1 MRLLRRIAAAIALA
15 AFSFAAYAAEGPDYS
30 RLTAQNHPRLFF
42 GKEDFKA
49 IPKVLK
55 KKSNPYFC
63 ALHEQMIEMADS
75 PKYGQEE
82 KPLEY
87 KKDVSGRRILG
98 ISRQALR
105 RIIPDAYAYRVTKD
119 KKYLEHAEADLNDVC
134 DFPDWNPSHFL
145 DTGEMSLAV
154 AVGYDWLYEF
164 LNPVTRDKIET
175 RLKEYGL
182 DAWQKRCK
190 GFWQGTNNWNQVCN
204 AGMVAA
210 SLAIY
215 ELYPEECRF
224 FIEEAPKSNRISVD
238 FCYSPDGAYPE
249 GPGYWEYGT
258 TFQTILNSEY
268 EFTLGYDFGLSQHDG
283 FRKTGYYNL
292 HCQDGNRK
300 GFNYSDG
307 HEGIGARAALW
318 YFARKF
324 NDPGLLYTETLYLEN
339 HGYVG
344 NRQLFCALANAWR
357 CNFKEI
363 PEPSGNMYFGQGVT
377 PVAFFRSGWGKND
390 LWLGIKAGKG
400 SNPHAHLD
408 AGTFVFTAYGVRWAI
423 DAGQPGY
430 APMEAFFQKRGKGS
444 LWDMKE
450 GSDRWHLFS
459 YNNRCHNTLTVNDKD
474 FKVTGLATLDSS
486 VNTPERMGATV
497 TITPVFDGDLE
508 KAVRT
513 ASIVDG
519 NHLEVLDELVAP
531 ADRPAHVRWNFATRA
546 KVNVAEDGI
555 ILSQKGINMLL
566 KAEGAEVQYKSYP
579 LDADNVGL
587 APDIMLKYL
596 RDIRFCG
603 FEFDIPAGGSVKLV
617 TTLVKQ

>member
-215 ELYPEECRF
+215 EL
-224 FIEEAPKSNRISVD
+224 
-238 FCYSPDGAYPE
+238 
-249 GPGYWEYGT
+249 
-258 TFQTILNSEY
+258 
-268 EFTLGYDFGLSQHDG
+268 
-283 FRKTGYYNL
+283 
-292 HCQDGNRK
+292 
-300 GFNYSDG
+300 
-307 HEGIGARAALW
+307 
-318 YFARKF
+318 
-324 NDPGLLYTETLYLEN
+324 
-339 HGYVG
+339 
-344 NRQLFCALANAWR
+344 
-357 CNFKEI
+357 
-363 PEPSGNMYFGQGVT
+363 
-377 PVAFFRSGWGKND
+377 
-390 LWLGIKAGKG
+390 
-400 SNPHAHLD
+400 
-408 AGTFVFTAYGVRWAI
+408 
-423 DAGQPGY
+423 
-430 APMEAFFQKRGKGS
+430 
-444 LWDMKE
+444 
-450 GSDRWHLFS
+450 
-459 YNNRCHNTLTVNDKD
+459 
-474 FKVTGLATLDSS
+474 
-486 VNTPERMGATV
+486 
-497 TITPVFDGDLE
+497 
-508 KAVRT
+508 
-513 ASIVDG
+513 
-519 NHLEVLDELVAP
+519 
-531 ADRPAHVRWNFATRA
+531 
-546 KVNVAEDGI
+546 
-555 ILSQKGINMLL
+555 
-566 KAEGAEVQYKSYP
+566 
-579 LDADNVGL
+579 
-587 APDIMLKYL
+587 
-596 RDIRFCG
+596 
-603 FEFDIPAGGSVKLV
+603 
-617 TTLVKQ
+617 